1 MSRIRSE
8 KLFQKACGLM
18 PGGVNSPVRAFNS
31 VGGNPL
37 FIKKGSGSRVWDVD
51 GNAYIDYVASWGPLI
66 FGHAH
71 PQIVEALKR
80 QVELGTSYGASTEL
94 EIELA
99 ERVVSLV
106 PSLEMVRMVNSGTEA
121 VMSAIRLARGVTE
134 REKIVKFEGC
144 YHGHVDSMLV
154 KAGSGLASLGIP
166 ECPGIVEDL
175 AKNTLT
181 LPFNDAKKVKEL
193 FAIEGNNIACI
204 IVEPIGGNMGVVP
217 PQTGFLEVL
226 REVTSQVG
234 AFLIFDEVI
243 TGFRV
248 SSGGAQ
254 SVYGVQPDLTCL
266 GKVIGGG
273 LPVGAYGG
281 SKQLM
286 GNIAPTGSIYQAG
299 TLSGNPLAMTA
310 GIEMLKLLSRPS
322 VYDELERKSEKL
334 CAGYE
339 SNVEKLGIT
348 ARFTR
353 IGSMFSM
360 FFTGE
365 DITDFE
371 SVKSSDTNFFQSYFT
386 ALLEEGVYIAPSQ
399 FEAGF
404 MSAVHTDGEIEQTIE
419 ANYRALKKACG

>member
-1 MSRIRSE
+1 MNIVQSE
-8 KLFQKACGLM
+8 KLFQKACEVM
-18 PGGVNSPVRAFNS
+18 PGGVNSPVRAFKS

-37 FIKKGSGSRVWDVD
+37 FVKKASGSKIWDVD
-51 GNAYIDYVASWGPLI
+51 GNKYIDYVASWGPLI

-71 PQIVEALKR
+71 PQIVDALKR
-80 QVELGTSYGASTEL
+80 QAELGTSYGASTEL

-99 ERVVSLV
+99 EQVVSLV
-106 PSLEMVRMVNSGTEA
+106 PSLEIVRMVNSGTEA

-134 REKIVKFEGC
+134 RDKIVKFEGC

-181 LPFNDAKKVKEL
+181 LPFNNVKKVKEL
-193 FAIEGNNIACI
+193 FAVEGNNIAGI

-217 PQTGFLEVL
+217 PKKGFLETL
-226 REVTSQVG
+226 REVTTEAG
-234 AFLIFDEVI
+234 AILIFDEVM

-248 SSGGAQ
+248 ALGGAQ
-254 SVYGVQPDLTCL
+254 SLYNVCPDLTCL

-281 SKQLM
+281 SKKLM
-286 GNIAPTGSIYQAG
+286 DNIAPTGSIYQAG

-310 GIEMLKLLSRPS
+310 GIEMLKLLSMPS
-322 VYDELERKSEKL
+322 VYDDLEYKSEKL
-334 CAGYE
+334 CTGYKL
-339 SNVEKLGIT
+339 NIEKLGIA

-353 IGSMFSM
+353 VGSMFSM
-360 FFTGE
+360 FFTDQ
-365 DITDFE
+365 DIVDFE
-371 SVKSSDTNFFQSYFT
+371 SAKSSDTHFFQSYFT

-404 MSAVHTDGEIEQTIE
+404 MSAVHTDEEIEETIE
-419 ANYRALKKACG
+419 SNYKALQKACD

>member
-1 MSRIRSE
+1 MNITQSE
-8 KLFQKACGLM
+8 RLFHKACKVM
-18 PGGVNSPVRAFNS
+18 PGGVNSPVRAFQS

-37 FIKKGSGSRVWDVD
+37 FLKKGYGSRVWDVD
-51 GNAYIDYVASWGPLI
+51 ENEYIDYVGSWGPLI

-71 PQIVEALKR
+71 PQIVDALKR
-80 QVELGTSYGASTEL
+80 QVGLGTSYGAPTEL

-99 ERVVSLV
+99 EQVVSLV
-106 PSLEMVRMVNSGTEA
+106 PSLEVVRMVNSGTEA
-121 VMSAIRLARGVTE
+121 VMSAIRLARGVTS
-134 REKIVKFEGC
+134 RDIIVKFEGC

-181 LPFNDAKKVKEL
+181 LPFNNVKKLREL
-193 FAIEGNNIACI
+193 FDVEGDNIAGI

-217 PQTGFLEVL
+217 PKSGFLEAL
-226 REVTSQVG
+226 RKVTKETGSI
-234 AFLIFDEVI
+234 LIFDEVM

-248 SSGGAQ
+248 ALGGAQ
-254 SVYGVQPDLTCL
+254 SLYNISPDLTCL

-286 GNIAPTGSIYQAG
+286 DNISPMGSIYQAG

-310 GIEMLKLLSRPS
+310 GIEMLKLLSEPS
-322 VYDELERKSEKL
+322 VYDNLEYKSEKL
-334 CAGYE
+334 CAGYKL
-339 SNVEKLGIT
+339 NVEKLGIS
-348 ARFTR
+348 ACFNRV
-353 IGSMFSM
+353 GSMFSM
-360 FFTGE
+360 FFT
-365 DITDFE
+365 DQDVVDFE
-371 SVKSSDTNFFQSYFT
+371 SAKSSNTKFFQSYFN

-404 MSAVHTDGEIEQTIE
+404 MSAVHTNEEIEQTID
-419 ANYRALKKACG
+419 ANYKALQKAYS